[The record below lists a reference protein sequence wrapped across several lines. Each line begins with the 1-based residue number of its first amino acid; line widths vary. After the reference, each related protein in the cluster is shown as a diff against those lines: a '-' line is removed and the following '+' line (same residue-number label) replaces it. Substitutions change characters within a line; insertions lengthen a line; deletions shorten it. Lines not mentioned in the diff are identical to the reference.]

1 MGSAEGRAPESF
13 VVDLSA
19 LGPAPLPLVGGKA
32 VNLGKLTAAGFPV
45 PRGFCLTTAAYRKAA
60 PAGLE
65 ALAAHLDALASK
77 TASDD
82 VSLPHAT
89 PGQPEPG
96 LGELARQAREMIVTA
111 PIPADVDS
119 AVRTAYAVMG
129 SGATVAVRSSATAE
143 DLPFA
148 SFAGQQDSF
157 LDISGADAVVESVRR
172 CWASLWTERAVAY
185 RSAYGIG
192 HRDVGLAVVVQ
203 DVVAATTAGVLFTA
217 NPVTGTRTQTVI
229 DASAGPG
236 QAVVSGSVN
245 PDHFVTETA
254 TGRILLH
261 SPDGTAAGR
270 PRSLD
275 DAQVRELTTL
285 GDTVQRL
292 FGTPQ
297 DVEWVIDAAG
307 KIWLTQSR
315 PITTLYPLPD
325 PAAAQPLGAESSV
338 AAEARVYLCG
348 TLLQGLTRPL
358 TPMGLSVLGSM
369 GNRRGPW
376 QYVNPGLRMFMDM
389 TPMVRNKYGR
399 RYLLR
404 ILPLA
409 DGRSAAVFPAL
420 LDDPRFGLRERPSRR
435 TRPGA
440 AGAPAPQRSAP
451 QKPALHKPRTGGP
464 AARRADGTAT
474 LALMLRVI
482 PSLLRAVVRPAAEL
496 RRAFDYGTRLEAEL
510 VLPEPATPFG
520 RLDHAQRILDRAVTG
535 LILATLP
542 GPAVGYLMLALA
554 RRLLRGIAEPRELEA
569 VLRGLPNNVTTE
581 MDLELWHLAVTIGA
595 NAASREVFLAHGPK
609 ELATL
614 YAAGSLP
621 AVAQTGLGV
630 FLDRYGHRAVAEIDL
645 GMPRWSE
652 KPDHIL
658 GMISN
663 YLHVEDPE
671 QAPDRQF
678 ARAEEHAEARIRSLV
693 ERTRAR
699 SRLRARLVE
708 FCLRRTRQLSGLREL
723 PKFYVVLALAEMH
736 RQLNAISTELAR
748 AGAITAAD
756 DVYFLEFDEVRV
768 GLRGAGLK
776 GIVAARRRLYDV
788 ELRRRRI
795 PRVLLSDGTDV
806 EAAVMAKSPASG
818 ALAGTPASAG
828 TATGTVR
835 VILDPV
841 GAHLEPGEILVA
853 PSTDPGWTPLFMTAG
868 ALVMEMGGVISH
880 GAVVAREYGIP
891 AVVGVPDA
899 TTRLRTGQRVTVD
912 GSAGTVRQVDAP
924 LSPATAAGSLAG

>member
-1 MGSAEGRAPESF
+1 MGSAEGRAPDSL
-13 VVDLSA
+13 VVDLSE
-19 LGPAPLPLVGGKA
+19 LGSAPLLLAGGKA
-32 VNLGKLTAAGFPV
+32 MNLGRLMEAGFPV

-60 PAGLE
+60 PA
-65 ALAAHLDALASK
+65 ALAALAARLDATLSGPVQSGTAHPALAGVK
-77 TASDD
+77 AE
-82 VSLPHAT
+82 H
-89 PGQPEPG
+89 PEED
-96 LGELARQAREMIVTA
+96 LRELARQAREMIVTA
-111 PIPADVDS
+111 PIPADVDA
-119 AVRTAYAVMG
+119 AVRAAYAALG
-129 SGATVAVRSSATAE
+129 PDAAVAVRSSATAE

-148 SFAGQQDSF
+148 SFAGLQDSF
-157 LDISGADAVVESVRR
+157 LNISGADAVVESVRR

-185 RSAYGIG
+185 RSTNGIS
-192 HRDVGLAVVVQ
+192 HREVGLAVVVQ
-203 DVVAATTAGVLFTA
+203 DVVAAATAGVLFTA
-217 NPVTGTRTQTVI
+217 NPVTGTRTETVI

-245 PDHFVTETA
+245 PDHFVVDTA
-254 TGRILLH
+254 TGRVLLR
-261 SPDGTAAGR
+261 SPGRARAGR
-270 PRSLD
+270 PPALD
-275 DAQVRELTTL
+275 DARIRELAAL
-285 GDTVQRL
+285 GDTIQRL
-292 FGTPQ
+292 FGAPQ
-297 DVEWVIDAAG
+297 DVEWVIDASG
-307 KIWLTQSR
+307 KVWVTQSR

-325 PAAAQPLGAESSV
+325 PAAAEPVGAET
-338 AAEARVYLCG
+338 AAATDTRVYLCG

-358 TPMGLSVLGSM
+358 TPIGLSVLGSM
-369 GNRRGPW
+369 RNRKGPW
-376 QYVNPGLRMFMDM
+376 LYVNPGLRMYVDM
-389 TPMVRNKYGR
+389 TSLIHNKYGR

-404 ILPLA
+404 MLPLA
-409 DGRSAAVFPAL
+409 DGRSGAVFPAL
-420 LDDPRFGLRERPSRR
+420 LKDPRFGLRERPPRWK
-435 TRPGA
+435 RPGA
-440 AGAPAPQRSAP
+440 AATQPAPNPEAGRAAARSAEV
-451 QKPALHKPRTGGP
+451 TS
-464 AARRADGTAT
+464 T
-474 LALMLRVI
+474 LALFVRVI
-482 PSLLRAVVRPAAEL
+482 PAMLRAAVRPGAEL
-496 RRAFDYGTRLEAEL
+496 RRAFDYGKRLEAEL
-510 VLPEPATPFG
+510 VLPEPATAFG
-520 RLDHAQRILDRAVTG
+520 RLDHAERVLERAVDE

-542 GPAVGYLMLALA
+542 GPSVGYIMLAAA

-581 MDLELWHLAVTIGA
+581 MDLELWQLAVTIGA
-595 NAASREVFLAHGPK
+595 NATSREAFLAHSPG
-609 ELATL
+609 ELAAM
-614 YAAGSLP
+614 YAAGTLP
-621 AVAQTGLGV
+621 TVAQTGLHG

-678 ARAEEHAEARIRSLV
+678 ARAEEHAEARIRDLV

-699 SRLRARLVE
+699 GQLRARAVAL
-708 FCLRRTRQLSGLREL
+708 CLRRTRQLSGLREL
-723 PKFYVVLALAEMH
+723 PKFYIVLTLAEMR
-736 RQLNAISTELAR
+736 RQFNEIGAELAR
-748 AGAITAAD
+748 SGSIAAAD

-768 GLRGAGLK
+768 GLRGADLK

-795 PRVLLSDGTDV
+795 PRILLSDGTDV
-806 EAAVMAKSPASG
+806 EAAVMAKSPVSG

-828 TATGTVR
+828 SATGTVR

-899 TTRLRTGQRVTVD
+899 TTLLRTGQRVTVD

-924 LSPATAAGSLAG
+924 LSPAKPASTLAG

>member
-1 MGSAEGRAPESF
+1 VA
-13 VVDLSA
+13 DLSE
-19 LGPAPLPLVGGKA
+19 LGSAPLPLVGGKA
-32 VNLGKLTAAGFPV
+32 MNLGRLAVAGFPV
-45 PRGFCLTTAAYRKAA
+45 PRGFCLTTVAYRKAA
-60 PAGLE
+60 PPELE
-65 ALAAHLDALASK
+65 ALAARLDAALPGWSPDGG
-77 TASDD
+77 TAHPALDRPD
-82 VSLPHAT
+82 LDHL
-89 PGQPEPG
+89 QLD

-111 PIPADVDS
+111 PIPADVDA
-119 AVRTAYAVMG
+119 AVRAAYAALG
-129 SGATVAVRSSATAE
+129 SGAAVAVRSSATAE

-157 LDISGADAVVESVRR
+157 LNISGADAVVESVRR

-185 RSAYGIG
+185 RSANGIS

-203 DVVAATTAGVLFTA
+203 DVVPAITAGVLFTA
-217 NPVTGTRTQTVI
+217 NPVTGTRTETVI

-245 PDHFVTETA
+245 PDHFVVETA
-254 TGRILLH
+254 TGRVLLR
-261 SPDGTAAGR
+261 SPDRTADGTSAGR
-270 PRSLD
+270 APGLD
-275 DAQVRELTTL
+275 DARIRELTAL

-292 FGTPQ
+292 FGAPQ

-307 KIWLTQSR
+307 KIWVTQSR

-325 PAAAQPLGAESSV
+325 PAAAEPLGTESG
-338 AAEARVYLCG
+338 ADTGTRVYMCG
-348 TLLQGLTRPL
+348 TLFQGLTRPL

-369 GNRRGPW
+369 RNRKGPW
-376 QYVNPGLRMFMDM
+376 QYINPGLRMYVDV
-389 TPMVRNKYGR
+389 TPVVRNRYGR

-404 ILPLA
+404 VLPLA
-409 DGRSAAVFPAL
+409 DGRSGAVFPAL
-420 LDDPRFGLRERPSRR
+420 LEDPRFSVRERPARR
-435 TRPGA
+435 THPGTAGKPA
-440 AGAPAPQRSAP
+440 ARKPGTGAPATRGAEGMAS
-451 QKPALHKPRTGGP
+451 
-464 AARRADGTAT
+464 
-474 LALMLRVI
+474 LALIVRMIPPMLR
-482 PSLLRAVVRPAAEL
+482 AGVRPAAEL
-496 RRAFDYGTRLEAEL
+496 RRAFDYGKRLEAEL
-510 VLPEPATPFG
+510 VLPEPATTFG
-520 RLDHAQRILDRAVTG
+520 RLDHAERILDRTVDA

-542 GPAVGYLMLALA
+542 GPSVGYIMLAAA

-581 MDLELWHLAVTIGA
+581 MDLELWHLAVTVGA
-595 NAASREVFLAHGPK
+595 NAASREVFLAHSPE
-609 ELATL
+609 ELATS
-614 YAAGSLP
+614 YAAGTLP
-621 AVAQTGLGV
+621 AVAQTGLHG

-678 ARAEEHAEARIRSLV
+678 ARAEEHAEARIRDLV

-699 SRLRARLVE
+699 SRLRARQVE

-723 PKFYVVLALAEMH
+723 PKFYIVLALAEMR
-736 RQLNAISTELAR
+736 RQLNKVGAELAR
-748 AGAITAAD
+748 SGSIAAAD

-768 GLRGAGLK
+768 GLRGADLH
-776 GIVAARRRLYDV
+776 GIVADRRRLYET

-795 PRVLLSDGTDV
+795 PRLLLSDGTDV
-806 EAAVMAKSPASG
+806 EAAMLAKSPASG

-828 TATGTVR
+828 TATGRVR
-835 VILDPV
+835 VIVDPV

-899 TTRLRTGQRVTVD
+899 TTRLRTGQTVTVD
-912 GSAGTVRQVDAP
+912 GAAGTIVEEP
-924 LSPATAAGSLAG
+924 

>member
-1 MGSAEGRAPESF
+1 MGSAQGRAPETL
-13 VVDLSA
+13 VADLSE
-19 LGPAPLPLVGGKA
+19 LGSAPLPLVGGKA
-32 VNLGKLTAAGFPV
+32 MNLGRLAAAGFPV
-45 PRGFCLTTAAYRKAA
+45 PRGFCLTTVAYRKAA
-60 PAGLE
+60 PPELE
-65 ALAAHLDALASK
+65 ALAAQLDAALPGWSPDGG
-77 TASDD
+77 TAHPALDHPD
-82 VSLPHAT
+82 LDHF
-89 PGQPEPG
+89 QLD

-111 PIPADVDS
+111 PIPADVDA
-119 AVRTAYAVMG
+119 AVRAAYAALG
-129 SGATVAVRSSATAE
+129 SGAAVAVRSSATAE

-157 LDISGADAVVESVRR
+157 LNISGADAVVESVRR

-185 RSAYGIG
+185 RSANGIS

-203 DVVAATTAGVLFTA
+203 DVVPAVTAGVLFTA
-217 NPVTGTRTQTVI
+217 NPVTGTRTETVI

-245 PDHFVTETA
+245 PDHFVVETA
-254 TGRILLH
+254 TGRVLLR
-261 SPDGTAAGR
+261 SPDRTAHGIAAGR
-270 PRSLD
+270 APGLD
-275 DAQVRELTTL
+275 DARIRELTAL

-292 FGTPQ
+292 FGAPQ

-307 KIWLTQSR
+307 KIWVTQSR

-325 PAAAQPLGAESSV
+325 VAAGEPLGAESG
-338 AAEARVYLCG
+338 AATDTRVYLCG

-358 TPMGLSVLGSM
+358 TPIGLYVLGSM
-369 GNRRGPW
+369 RNRKGLW
-376 QYVNPGLRMFMDM
+376 QYVNPGLRMYVDV
-389 TPMVRNKYGR
+389 TPFVHNKYGR

-404 ILPLA
+404 MLPLA
-409 DGRSAAVFPAL
+409 DGRTGAVFPAL
-420 LDDPRFGLRERPSRR
+420 LEDPRFGLRERPHRRKPRMGRPAPRR
-435 TRPGA
+435 TEVMA
-440 AGAPAPQRSAP
+440 SVTVLVQMIPA
-451 QKPALHKPRTGGP
+451 
-464 AARRADGTAT
+464 
-474 LALMLRVI
+474 
-482 PSLLRAVVRPAAEL
+482 LLRAAVRPAAEL
-496 RRAFDYGTRLEAEL
+496 RRAFDYGKRLEAEL
-510 VLPEPATPFG
+510 VLPEPATSFG
-520 RLDHAQRILDRAVTG
+520 RLDHAERILDRTVDA

-542 GPAVGYLMLALA
+542 GPALGYIMLAA
-554 RRLLRGIAEPRELEA
+554 SRRLLRGIAEPRELEA

-581 MDLELWHLAVTIGA
+581 MDLELWHLAVTVGA
-595 NAASREVFLAHGPK
+595 NAASREVFLAHSP
-609 ELATL
+609 EDLAAR
-614 YAAGSLP
+614 YAAGTLP
-621 AVAQTGLGV
+621 AVAQTGLRG

-678 ARAEEHAEARIRSLV
+678 ARAEEHAEARIRDLV

-699 SRLRARLVE
+699 SRLRARQVE
-708 FCLRRTRQLSGLREL
+708 FCLRRTRQLAGLREL
-723 PKFYVVLALAEMH
+723 PKFYIVLALAEMR
-736 RQLNAISTELAR
+736 RQLTKVGAELAR
-748 AGAITAAD
+748 SGSIAAVD
-756 DVYFLEFDEVRV
+756 DVYFLEFDEIRV
-768 GLRGAGLK
+768 GLRGADLH
-776 GIVAARRRLYDV
+776 GIVADRRRLYDV

-795 PRVLLSDGTDV
+795 PRLLLSDGTDV
-806 EAAVMAKSPASG
+806 ETAMLAKSPASG

-828 TATGTVR
+828 TATGRVR
-835 VILDPV
+835 VIMDPV

-899 TTRLRTGQRVTVD
+899 TTRLRTGQTVTVD
-912 GSAGTVRQVDAP
+912 GAAGTIVEKP
-924 LSPATAAGSLAG
+924 

>member
-1 MGSAEGRAPESF
+1 MGSADGRAPDSL
-13 VVDLSA
+13 VVDLSD
-19 LGPAPLPLVGGKA
+19 LGSAPLLLVGGKA
-32 VNLGKLTAAGFPV
+32 LNLGKLTAAGFRV
-45 PRGFCLTTAAYRKAA
+45 PRGFCLTTVAYRMAA
-60 PAGLE
+60 PAE
-65 ALAAHLDALASK
+65 LDALAARLDAAQPDSSNDGV
-77 TASDD
+77 TGDAE
-82 VSLPHAT
+82 PR
-89 PGQPEPG
+89 PGQPVRPG
-96 LGELARQAREMIVTA
+96 LAQPGPDLGELARQAREMIVTA
-111 PIPADVDS
+111 PIPADVD
-119 AVRTAYAVMG
+119 AALRGAYAALG
-129 SGATVAVRSSATAE
+129 SRATVAVRSSATAE

-157 LDISGADAVVESVRR
+157 LNISGADAVVESARR

-185 RSAYGIG
+185 RAANGIS
-192 HRDVGLAVVVQ
+192 HREVGLAVVVQ
-203 DVVAATTAGVLFTA
+203 DLITATSAGVLFTA
-217 NPVTGTRTQTVI
+217 NPVTGTRTETVI

-236 QAVVSGSVN
+236 LAVVSGSVN
-245 PDHFVTETA
+245 PDHFVVDTA
-254 TGRILLH
+254 TGRVLLR
-261 SPDGTAAGR
+261 SPKGTAGR
-270 PRSLD
+270 RRPSLD
-275 DAQVRELTTL
+275 DALIRELTTL

-307 KIWLTQSR
+307 KIWVTQSR

-325 PAAAQPLGAESSV
+325 PAAAEPLGAETG
-338 AAEARVYLCG
+338 AAADPRVYLCG

-369 GNRRGPW
+369 RNRNGPW
-376 QYVNPGLRMFMDM
+376 RYVNPGLRMYVDV
-389 TPMVRNKYGR
+389 TAMVRSRYGR

-404 ILPLA
+404 MLPLA
-409 DGRSAAVFPAL
+409 DGRSGAVFPAL
-420 LDDPRFGLRERPSRR
+420 LDDPRFGVRKRPPRR
-435 TRPGA
+435 TRHGAGNAAARDPGA
-440 AGAPAPQRSAP
+440 MAGLGLTVR
-451 QKPALHKPRTGGP
+451 L
-464 AARRADGTAT
+464 
-474 LALMLRVI
+474 L
-482 PSLLRAVVRPAAEL
+482 PSLLRAAVRPAAEL
-496 RRAFDYGTRLEAEL
+496 RRAFDYGSRLETEL
-510 VLPEPATPFG
+510 VLPEPATAFG
-520 RLDHAQRILDRAVTG
+520 RLDHAERILQNTVDG

-542 GPAVGYLMLALA
+542 GPSVGYLMLAWA
-554 RRLLRGIAEPRELEA
+554 RRLLRGIAAPRELEA

-581 MDLELWHLAVTIGA
+581 MDLELWQLAVTIGA
-595 NAASREVFLAHGPK
+595 HDASHEVFLAHSPR

-614 YAAGSLP
+614 YKAGSLP
-621 AVAQTGLGV
+621 AVAQTGLHG

-663 YLHVEDPE
+663 YLHVVDPE

-693 ERTRAR
+693 ERARVRSRIRAR
-699 SRLRARLVE
+699 VVE

-723 PKFYVVLALAEMH
+723 PKFYIVLALAEMH
-736 RQLNAISTELAR
+736 RQLNAIGIELAR
-748 AGAITAAD
+748 SGAIAAAD

-768 GLRGAGLK
+768 GLRGADLK
-776 GIVAARRRLYDV
+776 GIVAGRHRLYDV

-795 PRVLLSDGTDV
+795 PRLLLSDGTDV

-899 TTRLRTGQRVTVD
+899 TTRLRTGETVTVD
-912 GSAGTVRQVDAP
+912 GSAGTVRQMDAP